1 MQTSFGVAPKT
12 AIYYG
17 TSTLGLD
24 SRFYGNYFALL
35 PMCFDAMLSI
45 VEYLLYISTYHL
57 GFSPK
62 TAIHYMFMVYLQE
75 NSIYGMPSSYAWLVY
90 Y

>member
-1 MQTSFGVAPKT
+1 MQTSFGVPPKT

-57 GFSPK
+57 GFSLEDCN
-62 TAIHYMFMVYLQE
+62 TIHVRGLPTRKLHIW
-75 NSIYGMPSSYAWLVY
+75 NA
-90 Y
+90 

>member
-1 MQTSFGVAPKT
+1 MQTSFGVPPKT

-24 SRFYGNYFALL
+24 SKIYGNYFALL
-35 PMCFDAMLSI
+35 PMCFDAMISI

-57 GFSPK
+57 WFSPEDCN
-62 TAIHYMFMVYLQE
+62 TL
-75 NSIYGMPSSYAWLVY
+75 LVRGLPTRKLHIWNA
-90 Y
+90 

>member
-1 MQTSFGVAPKT
+1 MQTSFGVPPKT

-17 TSTLGLD
+17 TSTLGAD

-35 PMCFDAMLSI
+35 PMCFDAMFSI

-62 TAIHYMFMVYLQE
+62 DYNTLRVRGLPTRKLHIWNA
-75 NSIYGMPSSYAWLVY
+75 
-90 Y
+90 